1 MFALSRGDC
10 AVVLSTSLLLAA
22 CVSPASPSPPTAM
35 IDAGRVVRIELSEFA
50 FSPPQLI
57 LQAGE
62 TVTLSLTNVGK
73 VEHEFMAGTNAMA
86 GMGYRSDWLAK
97 AKAKGAQIGAAEHM
111 GLSVRI
117 PAGTTAKLVLMVPP
131 QNAQIEF
138 GCFVE
143 GHYEEGMRGVIVVAG
158 AARQSA
164 GPSDGPGS
172 GSEAPTETAP
182 PDGMEAH

>member
-1 MFALSRGDC
+1 VPALSRGVR
-10 AVVLSTSLLLAA
+10 AVLLSASLILAA
-22 CVSPASPSPPTAM
+22 CAAPAGGSASTASA
-35 IDAGRVVRIELSEFA
+35 DEGRIVRVELSEFA

-62 TVTLSLTNVGK
+62 TVTIAFTNVGK
-73 VEHEFMAGTNAMA
+73 LEHEFMAGTGVMA
-86 GMGYRSDWLAK
+86 GMGYKTDWLAK
-97 AKAKGAQIGAAEHM
+97 VKAKGADAGDAGHM

-117 PAGTTAKLVLMVPP
+117 APGATAKLVLVVPQ

-138 GCFVE
+138 GCFVQ
-143 GHYEEGMRGVIVVAG
+143 GHYEDGMRGLIVVTG
-158 AARQSA
+158 AARDSS
-164 GPSDGPGS
+164 PSGGTGT

>member
-1 MFALSRGDC
+1 MSPGAPAG
-10 AVVLSTSLLLAA
+10 TS
-22 CVSPASPSPPTAM
+22 
-35 IDAGRVVRIELSEFA
+35 DAGRLVRIELSEFA

-73 VEHEFMAGTNAMA
+73 LEHEFMAGTNAMA

-97 AKAKGAQIGAAEHM
+97 AKAKGAEIGAAEHI
-111 GLSVRI
+111 GLSVRV
-117 PAGTTAKLVLMVPP
+117 PAGATAKLVLMVPS

-143 GHYEEGMRGVIVVAG
+143 GHYEGGMRGVIVVAG

-164 GPSDGPGS
+164 GPSDAPGS
-172 GSEAPTETAP
+172 GSDAPPTETPP

>member
-1 MFALSRGDC
+1 MSPGAPAG
-10 AVVLSTSLLLAA
+10 TS
-22 CVSPASPSPPTAM
+22 
-35 IDAGRVVRIELSEFA
+35 DAGRLVRIELSEFA

-73 VEHEFMAGTNAMA
+73 LEHEFMAGTNAMA

-97 AKAKGAQIGAAEHM
+97 AKAKGAEIGAAEHM
-111 GLSVRI
+111 GLSVRV
-117 PAGTTAKLVLMVPP
+117 PAGATAKLVLMVPS

-143 GHYEEGMRGVIVVAG
+143 GHYEGGMRGVIVVAG

-164 GPSDGPGS
+164 GPSDAPGS
-172 GSEAPTETAP
+172 GSDAPTETPP